1 MRYLGLI
8 AITVVCW
15 MCPLAAQD
23 GSGGDKVRSEDES
36 ARGSERRRGSRGRG
50 GPGGRRGRGGPEG
63 RGGRGGP
70 GSDRGGGGGGQ
81 FAPFELGDAIPDV
94 SAYDDAGK
102 KFALRERIKGKYSVI
117 VFGCLT

>member
-8 AITVVCW
+8 SITVMCW

-36 ARGSERRRGSRGRG
+36 ERGGERRRGSRGRG
-50 GPGGRRGRGGPEG
+50 GPGGRRGRGGPG
-63 RGGRGGP
+63 GPGGRGGGP
-70 GSDRGGGGGGQ
+70 

-102 KFALRERIKGKYSVI
+102 NFALRERVKGKYSVV

>member
-15 MCPLAAQD
+15 MSPLAAQD
-23 GSGGDKVRSEDES
+23 GTDGDKVRSEDES
-36 ARGSERRRGSRGRG
+36 ERGRERRRGSRGRG
-50 GPGGRRGRGGPEG
+50 GPGGRRGRGGP
-63 RGGRGGP
+63 GGRGGGP
-70 GSDRGGGGGGQ
+70 

-102 KFALRERIKGKYSVI
+102 KFALRERVKGKYSVV

>member
-8 AITVVCW
+8 AMTVVCW

-23 GSGGDKVRSEDES
+23 GTDGAEVRSEDES
-36 ARGSERRRGSRGRG
+36 ERGSERRRGSRGRG
-50 GPGGRRGRGGPEG
+50 GGRRGPGRRGSGDF
-63 RGGRGGP
+63 GGR
-70 GSDRGGGGGGQ
+70 GGGQ

>member
-8 AITVVCW
+8 AITVMCW

-23 GSGGDKVRSEDES
+23 GSGDDKVRSEDES
-36 ARGSERRRGSRGRG
+36 ERGRERRRSSRGRG
-50 GPGGRRGRGGPEG
+50 GPGGRRGRGGP
-63 RGGRGGP
+63 GGRGGG
-70 GSDRGGGGGGQ
+70 GS

-102 KFALRERIKGKYSVI
+102 KFALRERVKGKYSVI

>member
-8 AITVVCW
+8 AITVACW

-23 GSGGDKVRSEDES
+23 GSDGDKVKSTGPSEGEGE
-36 ARGSERRRGSRGRG
+36 RGRERRRGSRGRG
-50 GPGGRRGRGGPEG
+50 GSGRRGPGGP
-63 RGGRGGP
+63 GGRGG
-70 GSDRGGGGGGQ
+70 GS

-102 KFALRERIKGKYSVI
+102 KFALRERVKGKHSVI

>member
-8 AITVVCW
+8 AIMVMCW
-15 MCPLAAQD
+15 MSPLAAQD
-23 GSGGDKVRSEDES
+23 GSGGDKVGSEDES
-36 ARGSERRRGSRGRG
+36 ERGRERRRGSRGRG
-50 GPGGRRGRGGPEG
+50 GPGGRRGRGGP
-63 RGGRGGP
+63 GGRGG
-70 GSDRGGGGGGQ
+70 GGP

>member
-8 AITVVCW
+8 AITVMCW

-23 GSGGDKVRSEDES
+23 GSGDDKVRSEDES
-36 ARGSERRRGSRGRG
+36 ERGRERRRGSRGRG
-50 GPGGRRGRGGPEG
+50 GPGGRRGRGGP
-63 RGGRGGP
+63 GGR
-70 GSDRGGGGGGQ
+70 GGGGGQ

-102 KFALRERIKGKYSVI
+102 KFALRERVKGKYSVI

>member
-23 GSGGDKVRSEDES
+23 GSGDDKVRSTGPSEGES
-36 ARGSERRRGSRGRG
+36 ERGRERRRGFRGRG
-50 GPGGRRGRGGPEG
+50 GPGGRRGPGG
-63 RGGRGGP
+63 
-70 GSDRGGGGGGQ
+70 RGGGGGGS

>member
-15 MCPLAAQD
+15 MSPLAAQD
-23 GSGGDKVRSEDES
+23 GTDGDKVRSEDES
-36 ARGSERRRGSRGRG
+36 DRGRERRRSSRGRG
-50 GPGGRRGRGGPEG
+50 GPGGRRGRGGP
-63 RGGRGGP
+63 GGRGG
-70 GSDRGGGGGGQ
+70 GGP
-81 FAPFELGDAIPDV
+81 FAPFELGDVIPDV

-102 KFALRERIKGKYSVI
+102 KFALRERVKGKYSVV

>member
-15 MCPLAAQD
+15 MSPLAAQD
-23 GSGGDKVRSEDES
+23 GTDGDKVRSEDES
-36 ARGSERRRGSRGRG
+36 ERGGERRRGSRGRG
-50 GPGGRRGRGGPEG
+50 GPGGRRGRGGP
-63 RGGRGGP
+63 GGRGGGP
-70 GSDRGGGGGGQ
+70 

-102 KFALRERIKGKYSVI
+102 KFALRERVKGKYSVV